1 MGHTKA
7 WALVLGVITLVLAG
21 FWAAPRLFPGL
32 GWGLNELN
40 QVAGIASLP
49 VGIASLLVG
58 VWALRS
64 SSAGQNSS
72 VPSPGGVVNTVTG
85 NPSGTVVQ
93 AGTVYGGVGNT
104 THRTGDHV
112 DFSGGTFH
120 GPVTGQHEE
129 HHHRPDAT
137 RDDEHS

>member
-21 FWAAPRLFPGL
+21 FWAAPRLFPDL

-40 QVAGIASLP
+40 QIAGIASLP

-58 VWALRS
+58 LWALRS
-64 SSAGQNSS
+64 SSTSQNPSA
-72 VPSPGGVVNTVTG
+72 PSPGSVVNTITG
-85 NPSGTVVQ
+85 NPSGTTVQ
-93 AGTVYGGVGNT
+93 AHTVHGGIGNT
-104 THRTGDHV
+104 THHTGDRI

-120 GPVTGQHEE
+120 GPVTGRHEE
-129 HHHRPDAT
+129 HHHRPDTT